1 MCRDLLD
8 EVVLVT
14 EEEIYRAMQQLY
26 YEDRIVAEG
35 SCVVGIAALM
45 SGKITH
51 AKTPMA
57 AIITGRNLDMN
68 MFTQIV
74 SGQDLR
80 LGDTVIKG
88 QPYGV

>member
-1 MCRDLLD
+1 
-8 EVVLVT
+8 
-14 EEEIYRAMQQLY
+14 
-26 YEDRIVAEG
+26 
-35 SCVVGIAALM
+35 M
-45 SGKITH
+45 SGKIPNV
-51 AKTPMA
+51 KTPMA

-74 SGQDLR
+74 SGEDLR